1 MSNSERF
8 HKVLA
13 LAINPAAHDGEA
25 QAAFARLRDMAKQNP
40 DLRTPP
46 PPVASNPPEHTEQW
60 RLTKISSYWLPII
73 LDNLSGQAYD
83 VGLRSK
89 LACDFGEVPAAL
101 DITCT
106 GPKAACD
113 KFGQALTVLVDFINS
128 HPSIG

>member
-25 QAAFARLRDMAKQNP
+25 LSAFARLREMVKQNP

-46 PPVASNPPEHTEQW
+46 PVSPQPAEHTEQW
-60 RLTKISSYWLPII
+60 RLTKISAYWLPIV

-83 VGLRSK
+83 GGLRSK
-89 LACDFGEVPAAL
+89 LSCDFGEFPAAL
-101 DITCT
+101 DIICT
-106 GPKAACD
+106 GTKTACD
-113 KFGQALTVLVDFINS
+113 TFGQALAVLVDFINA
-128 HPSIG
+128 HPSNG